1 MEYDQV
7 QHFLENKPE
16 IQINLDQRGELY
28 KFLAQNEQKE
38 RNNQI
43 LLDSIPK
50 YSFNFQK
57 LPQVE
62 VKGLKREDS
71 MQKLEPA
78 SIRNSV
84 GKKQEGFVKKGI
96 EREVQTE
103 VTI

>member
-1 MEYDQV
+1 V

-16 IQINLDQRGELY
+16 IEINLDQRGELY

-50 YSFNFQK
+50 YSFNFEK

-62 VKGLKREDS
+62 VKGLKRKDS
-71 MQKLEPA
+71 MQKMESA
-78 SIRNSV
+78 NFRSSV
-84 GKKQEGFVKKGI
+84 GKK
-96 EREVQTE
+96 
-103 VTI
+103 

>member
-1 MEYDQV
+1 M
-7 QHFLENKPE
+7 
-16 IQINLDQRGELY
+16 Y

-71 MQKLEPA
+71 TQKLEPA

-84 GKKQEGFVKKGI
+84 GKK
-96 EREVQTE
+96 
-103 VTI
+103 

>member
-1 MEYDQV
+1 M

-16 IQINLDQRGELY
+16 IEINLDQRGELY

-38 RNNQI
+38 KNNQI

-62 VKGLKREDS
+62 TKGVKRQDS
-71 MQKLEPA
+71 IQKMEPINVR
-78 SIRNSV
+78 SSV
-84 GKKQEGFVKKGI
+84 VKK
-96 EREVQTE
+96 
-103 VTI
+103 